1 MAVYTTVMDVEHE
14 WNRTVTDADSAHVVR
29 QIDKAERMVIR
40 AIPGLAARIT
50 AGTTTIADVR
60 FVVASMVV
68 RVLRNPDGKQAE
80 TAGDY
85 SYQLSTA
92 ATRSTMYL
100 SAEEKAI
107 LRGPALPNTVQLD
120 DAALE
125 RPLRRPYPLDLY
137 RDRWGFTGDW
147 P

>member
-1 MAVYTTVMDVEHE
+1 MAIYTTVMDVEFE
-14 WNRTVTDADSAHVVR
+14 WNRVVPDGDAAHVVR
-29 QIDKAERMVIR
+29 QIDKAERMVTR
-40 AIPGLAARIT
+40 AVPDLAARIT
-50 AGTTTIADVR
+50 AGSTTVADVKY
-60 FVVASMVV
+60 VVASMVT

-100 SAEEKAI
+100 AADEKAI
-107 LRGPALPNTVQLD
+107 LRGPALPTSLQLD
-120 DAALE
+120 DDAL
-125 RPLRRPYPLDLY
+125 RYPLRKPYPLDVH
-137 RDRWGFTGDW
+137 RDRLGFTGDW